1 MKFYNRYYKNNYEE
15 LLTYY
20 PRFYREVLEMKA
32 ILKTQGEIADS
43 IENNIEQIFNN
54 CFIDEADEATIL
66 KHEIFLGIEFKPDSL
81 EERKRLVKSYYIG
94 FGKISASMIK
104 GIVQSYIDV
113 PVNVCFEP
121 FDDKG
126 NNRLFIDLERDC
138 DAEAIYVKN
147 ILPIL
152 ARKIPAHIK
161 WVTNISYF
169 LFVLILERINIVNV
183 LFITFM
189 EAVRE
194 KMSTA
199 NVSFFFD
206 ALLKENFED
215 TTVVI
220 RRNLWF
226 LNGAVQLDG
235 SRLLNAAV
243 WEEDIE

>member
-1 MKFYNRYYKNNYEE
+1 M
-15 LLTYY
+15 
-20 PRFYREVLEMKA
+20 
-32 ILKTQGEIADS
+32 
-43 IENNIEQIFNN
+43 
-54 CFIDEADEATIL
+54 
-66 KHEIFLGIEFKPDSL
+66 
-81 EERKRLVKSYYIG
+81 
-94 FGKISASMIK
+94 
-104 GIVQSYIDV
+104 QSYIDV

-169 LFVLILERINIVNV
+169 LSVLILERINIVNV